1 MSSPSP
7 AFLACLGDPYC
18 IGYIKGAVK
27 ASAEGYGAASIIVG
41 AALPIVVANVA
52 MSMWRIFRSKKNY
65 RAYILLVGSLAMLV
79 TAAEIA
85 QSVLVYEGKTKTTV
99 SLGLGFWIIGH
110 LALVI
115 AGTIRFSIPLT
126 MHRYQQVYIGLSTVM
141 IVAFGIAVL
150 TIGLS
155 EINSW
160 TWPSSTPQAFSKKM
174 GVLCLILPIYYGFS
188 GLVCFSYQLNR
199 SMKNAPTAHTRSG
212 VDKVASLELANHVM
226 MAVTLSTVAIYLG
239 CFTIFKADTKLDS
252 PTALFFNSV
261 FIMCENAFEGITNV
275 VHEAAVSSLSR
286 SGQKHANSN
295 QTAGDAPVPVPL
307 RTASKSAVDGASNG
321 PSISHS
327 QSAC

>member
-1 MSSPSP
+1 MAAPSP

-18 IGYIKGAVK
+18 VGYIKGAVK

-52 MSMWRIFRSKKNY
+52 ISISRIIRSKRNY
-65 RAYILLVGSLAMLV
+65 RAYILLVGSLAMVV

-126 MHRYQQVYIGLSTVM
+126 MHRYQQIYIGFSTVM
-141 IVAFGIAVL
+141 IVAFGIALL
-150 TIGLS
+150 TVGLG
-155 EINSW
+155 EINTW
-160 TWPSSTPQAFSKKM
+160 TLPSSTPQAFSKKM
-174 GVLCLILPIYYGFS
+174 AILCLILPIYYGFS

-199 SMKNAPTAHTRSG
+199 SLRNAPIAHSRSG

-226 MAVTLSTVAIYLG
+226 MALTLTIVAVYLG
-239 CFTIFKADTKLDS
+239 CFSIFKADTKLDS
-252 PTALFFNSV
+252 PTALLFNCL
-261 FIMCENAFEGITNV
+261 FIMCENAFESITNV

-286 SGQKHANSN
+286 SSLKQPNSY
-295 QTAGDAPVPVPL
+295 QTAADAPAPVPVPV
-307 RTASKSAVDGASNG
+307 RAASKSAVDGA

-327 QSAC
+327 QSVC